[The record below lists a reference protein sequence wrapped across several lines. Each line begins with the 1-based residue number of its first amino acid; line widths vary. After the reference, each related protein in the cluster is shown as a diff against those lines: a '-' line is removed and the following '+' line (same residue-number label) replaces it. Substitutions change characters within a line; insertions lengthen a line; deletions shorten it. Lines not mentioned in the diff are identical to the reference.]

1 VTSKVKYLLAFF
13 VLISI
18 ALLSVSAYA
27 EEAGEHK
34 SCCPNPIKDTIDQT
48 ASIKNMQS
56 KPAEGL
62 SYTHNIL
69 GKKIPTQ
76 TDNCGNID

>member
-1 VTSKVKYLLAFF
+1 MTGKMKYLLAFF

-18 ALLSVSAYA
+18 TLLSVSAYA
-27 EEAGEHK
+27 GQVRAHK
-34 SCCPNPIKDTIDQT
+34 SCCSNPIKETIDKT

-56 KPAEGL
+56 KPAAHL
-62 SYTHNIL
+62 SYTHDIL

-76 TDNCGNID
+76 TDNSGKID